1 MIILVDTYVVFTKRQ
16 ADRSTS
22 ELLTH
27 LILTVGE
34 WELFL

>member
-1 MIILVDTYVVFTKRQ
+1 MIILADTYVEFTTRQ
-16 ADRSTS
+16 ADGSGS

-34 WELFL
+34 